1 MIEGESMAIQ
11 VYLDE
16 VLRTRGMTGKEL
28 CEKVGIT
35 EANLSLLRSGKVKG
49 IRFHT
54 LNRICCYLQC
64 DVADI
69 LRYDGQLEKDWEEVS
84 L

>member
-1 MIEGESMAIQ
+1 MAIR

-16 VLRTRGMTGKEL
+16 MLKKRSMTGKEL

-54 LNRICCYLQC
+54 LNRICCFLDC
-64 DVADI
+64 EVGEI
-69 LRYDGQLEKDWEEVS
+69 LRCDGELGEETEG
-84 L
+84 